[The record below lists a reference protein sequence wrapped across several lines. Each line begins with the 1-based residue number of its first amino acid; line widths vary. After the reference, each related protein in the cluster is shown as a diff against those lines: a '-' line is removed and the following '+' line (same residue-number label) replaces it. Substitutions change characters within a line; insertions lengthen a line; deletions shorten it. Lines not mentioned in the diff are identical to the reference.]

1 MNFDQMDLSL
11 RIKRSEKMIFSSVG
25 PFISMLKEKKLD
37 EPHKQEIDDI

>member
-25 PFISMLKEKKLD
+25 PFISMLKEKKIRRTT
-37 EPHKQEIDDI
+37 QTRNR